1 MDSLKVG
8 SGLPLESA
16 NLLAIKEAFRAF
28 TEDGVNAGVEAL
40 LSCAHEDCV
49 FRPFSTGAPELHGH
63 AEVRAHFRRAAQTG
77 GTIEVRPKRFEE
89 NGDEVVVSGS
99 IRVLRPGGGF
109 AESQIRWIYTFRD
122 GLVEE
127 AHWGP
132 RA

>member
-28 TEDGVNAGVEAL
+28 TEDGVDAGVEAL

-49 FRPFSTGAPELHGH
+49 FRPFSAGAPELHGH
-63 AEVRAHFRRAAQTG
+63 AKVRAHFRRAAQAG
-77 GTIEVRPKRFEE
+77 GTIEVRPQRFEE

-122 GLVEE
+122 GLVQE

>member
-28 TEDGVNAGVEAL
+28 TEDGVDAGVEAL

-49 FRPFSTGAPELHGH
+49 FRPFSAGAPELHGH
-63 AEVRAHFRRAAQTG
+63 AEVRAHFRRAAQAS
-77 GTIEVRPKRFEE
+77 GTIEVRPQRFEE